1 MYSSAFLAR
10 LYKST
15 GRAIAATPASASALA
30 SALLK
35 MLKFLVKVFMSLYL
49 LKLWMDQVY
58 TLHAGRYWSE
68 VLCCTIMTHL
78 GDLEVK
84 VTDLEI
90 FVLKFLVKVFISL
103 YLLKLLMDQVDTWHL
118 GRYWSKVLCCT
129 IMTHLGDPE
138 VKVTDLEIL
147 C

>member
-1 MYSSAFLAR
+1 MKFAIFSLFSAVLFLAR
-10 LYKST
+10 LYEST
-15 GRAIAATPASASALA
+15 GRAIAVTPALASALASA

-49 LKLWMDQVY
+49 LKLWMDQVD
-58 TLHAGRYWSE
+58 TLHVGRYWSE

-90 FVLKFLVKVFISL
+90 
-103 YLLKLLMDQVDTWHL
+103 
-118 GRYWSKVLCCT
+118 LC
-129 IMTHLGDPE
+129 
-138 VKVTDLEIL
+138 
-147 C
+147 